1 MGGAGSVRNKSS
13 TSISLGGPNKTHSLF
28 IYAPGRTAG
37 WWSPPH
43 PTKLRPRLQHLGWA
57 SPPQQ
62 QVDATAGDSFD
73 VSIIKLREGVGFEG
87 GVPAA
92 PSHGPGARSERVG
105 PPEKIRARVTRA
117 ESSRSC
123 GLPSRPGK
131 FAHKLARRISRGK
144 PARLIP
150 IRLVQVCQL
159 APGRRTWTKPKTRV
173 ACVPPV
179 PGWGPGHPN
188 NS

>member
-1 MGGAGSVRNKSS
+1 MGGAGSARNKSS

-62 QVDATAGDSFD
+62 QVEATAGESFD

-92 PSHGPGARSERVG
+92 PSHGPGARFERVG
-105 PPEKIRARVTRA
+105 PPEKIRA
-117 ESSRSC
+117 
-123 GLPSRPGK
+123 
-131 FAHKLARRISRGK
+131 
-144 PARLIP
+144 
-150 IRLVQVCQL
+150 
-159 APGRRTWTKPKTRV
+159 
-173 ACVPPV
+173 
-179 PGWGPGHPN
+179 
-188 NS
+188 